1 MTSIAHPV
9 LRGQPAT
16 RTVSRRRIPGVATG
30 ASWLLLALVTVL
42 NMIGL
47 VMVMSASSVVS
58 VRSSG
63 MPWTYF
69 QRQIVWTVIGS
80 AGLVVALSVSLDF
93 WRRRARLLLGISV
106 ATLVAV
112 VVPGVG
118 VTNNGATRWLAVGPV
133 QVQPSEFVKFA
144 LLLFVADLLARRE
157 HRIDDWRWG
166 LAPVL
171 TYLVL
176 IGALIMAQPNL
187 GTTII
192 IGLTTLAVLWAAG
205 TPSRPLAATA
215 GVFALC
221 AGLFVAIEPFRRKR
235 YMAFLNPM
243 SDPYGDGLQN
253 VQSLVAMANGGLLG
267 RGLGR
272 STVKWGF
279 LPFAWTDFIF
289 AVIGEEFGM
298 LGAMTVVFLFV
309 AFAALGAYIASQAAD
324 RFSMLVAVG
333 ITTWISVQA
342 FLNMAAVVGV
352 VPITGVPLPFISYG
366 GSSMLV
372 TLTAV
377 GMLMNIARHPASRPA
392 DGVNSAGRR
401 GRTRQGGGGVG
412 RERARTKT
420 GVTH

>member
-16 RTVSRRRIPGVATG
+16 RTVSRRAIPGTAAG

-80 AGLVVALSVSLDF
+80 AGLVVALSVSMDF
-93 WRRRARLLLGISV
+93 WRRHARLFLFGSV
-106 ATLVAV
+106 AALVAV
-112 VVPGVG
+112 IIPGVG
-118 VTNNGATRWLAVGPV
+118 VTANGATRWLGVGPV
-133 QVQPSEFVKFA
+133 QVQPSEFAKFA

-157 HRIDDWRWG
+157 HRISDWRWG

-171 TYLVL
+171 AYLGLVA
-176 IGALIMAQPNL
+176 GLIMLQPNL

-192 IGLTTLAVLWAAG
+192 IATTTLAVLWAAG
-205 TPSRPLAATA
+205 NPFGTLAAA
-215 GVFALC
+215 GGVLGAVG
-221 AGLFVAIEPFRRKR
+221 AGLVAFTPFRRAR
-235 YMAFLNPM
+235 YLVFLDPM
-243 SDPYGDGLQN
+243 KAPYGDGLQN
-253 VQSLVAMANGGLLG
+253 VQSMVAMANGGLLG

-272 STVKWGF
+272 STVKWGY
-279 LPFAWTDFIF
+279 LPYAWTDFVF

-298 LGAMTVVFLFV
+298 LGAMTVVLLFV
-309 AFAALGAYIASQAAD
+309 AFAAVGAYIASQAAD

-333 ITTWISVQA
+333 ITAWISVQA
-342 FLNMAAVVGV
+342 LMNMAAVVGLM
-352 VPITGVPLPFISYG
+352 PITGIPLPFISFG

-377 GMLMNIARHPASRPA
+377 GLLLNIARHPAGGQSAAARPA
-392 DGVNSAGRR
+392 R
-401 GRTRQGGGGVG
+401 
-412 RERARTKT
+412 
-420 GVTH
+420 